1 MRIEELERA
10 LDRYGGDLGR
20 WPVDLRAAAET
31 LIAGDEDA
39 ARMAAAARQL
49 DTLLLEAVE
58 PMPVNSALIGRIV
71 SGLGSDAHENA
82 AIRPTPRFAVW
93 VGVAMIAF
101 LSSGYAAGLALPA
114 SSGEDTFAD
123 LMFGGEITASNSNGW
138 SQL

>member
-1 MRIEELERA
+1 MKIEELERA
-10 LDRYGGDLGR
+10 LDRYGGDFDR
-20 WPVDLRAAAET
+20 WPDDLRAAAET

-39 ARMAAAARQL
+39 ARMVAAARRL

-71 SGLGSDAHENA
+71 SGLGSDAHESA

-93 VGVAMIAF
+93 VGAAMIAF
-101 LSSGYAAGLALPA
+101 VSSGYVAGLALPA
-114 SSGEDTFAD
+114 SSGEDTFAG
-123 LMFGGEITASNSNGW
+123 LMFGGDLTADDANGW